1 MKFSKRVGLTES
13 HFLEGL
19 LGKTE
24 VTFFKEGGGRG
35 GGGLQFLHKKMN

>member
-24 VTFFKEGGGRG
+24 VTFFKDG
-35 GGGLQFLHKKMN
+35 GGGGAGCSFYIKK